1 MKLKIGVF
9 GSGEGSGIVK
19 YTVEAARKIGYQI
32 AKRQAILITGACWGL
47 PHEAALVVAARGG
60 LVLGISPAQNRKEH
74 IEKYCFPF
82 DGFYDFIF
90 TGMGLKGRNVV
101 SLRSCDAAIFIAGRM
116 GTLSEF
122 TIAYDESLEGFVI
135 GILTQSGGLSDE
147 FLNIAEKSGKSSK
160 ATIIGCSRPQ
170 SLVESVFEQLQKT
183 RR

>member
-1 MKLKIGVF
+1 
-9 GSGEGSGIVK
+9 
-19 YTVEAARKIGYQI
+19 
-32 AKRQAILITGACWGL
+32 
-47 PHEAALVVAARGG
+47 
-60 LVLGISPAQNRKEH
+60 
-74 IEKYCFPF
+74 
-82 DGFYDFIF
+82 
-90 TGMGLKGRNVV
+90 MGLKGRNVV

-122 TIAYDESLEGFVI
+122 TIAYDEALEGFVI